1 MTALFQPNTEEETM
15 APVSANLSGESRF
28 RLHQTVRKTLVSFWC
43 VVRKDKGGGWDFF
56 RCSVVMTPPLL
67 WCCGT
72 LTFATVQW
80 RGTHALHAI
89 VGRVGGEP
97 SEESGF
103 SFASPSNEAT
113 IPLWSHYRPPGEL
126 QGSTPIPSQPRN
138 VSRDLGEIQSSHHP

>member
-1 MTALFQPNTEEETM
+1 MTALFQPNTAEETM
-15 APVSANLSGESRF
+15 APASANLSGESRF

-56 RCSVVMTPPLL
+56 RCSVVMTPPPL

-89 VGRVGGEP
+89 VGRVGG
-97 SEESGF
+97 SLVKSQGF
-103 SFASPSNEAT
+103 HLHPPVMKPPFPCGVTIGHQGRCKEALLSPLS
-113 IPLWSHYRPPGEL
+113 
-126 QGSTPIPSQPRN
+126 QGMSVET
-138 VSRDLGEIQSSHHP
+138 